1 MTDAAN
7 VGSEVVL
14 ATLPAAE
21 AKSRTLVVLVPTRGE
36 GAATVVQLR
45 QQSFGGE
52 ALGWFTQSTVTLE
65 PEQVAA
71 LRNTLGFSTQ
81 GVSTGAAAKS
91 SARKLPREYSQLAP
105 RSLSWQPRVVHAEGA

>member
-1 MTDAAN
+1 MARTVGCNEDA
-7 VGSEVVL
+7 G
-14 ATLPAAE
+14 TGAASQ
-21 AKSRTLVVLVPTRGE
+21 AKSRTLVVLVPMRGE